1 VFAGSGKVRVFSSV
15 NPVDPKGVTFSYS
28 VVNPFAFRLGQRG
41 LE

>member
-15 NPVDPKGVTFSYS
+15 NPVDAKGVRISYS
-28 VVNPFAFRLGQRG
+28 VVIPFAYRLGQRG